1 MKNNIRNIV
10 IEDSVM
16 IEEVMAEFLAYT
28 LKIETDKTKKEL
40 PLSFISFDHKC
51 QILKEMRAISTK
63 QYTKLKIFTEI
74 RNKFAHNIRIKLIT
88 DCFSK
93 DSQNFKKLIE
103 YYPEVE
109 VQDFEKYAF
118 RLYEILRNEL
128 SGIDLIGYYEG

>member
-1 MKNNIRNIV
+1 MDNIRSIV
-10 IEDSVM
+10 MEDSVM

-51 QILKEMRAISTK
+51 KILKEMKAISTK
-63 QYTKLKIFTEI
+63 QYTKLKIFSEI
-74 RNKFAHNIRIKLIT
+74 RNKFAHNIRITQIT

-93 DSQNFKKLIE
+93 ESQTFKNLVE
-103 YYPEVE
+103 YYPEVQKDE
-109 VQDFEKYAF
+109 YAKYAF
-118 RLYEILRNEL
+118 GLYEILRNDL